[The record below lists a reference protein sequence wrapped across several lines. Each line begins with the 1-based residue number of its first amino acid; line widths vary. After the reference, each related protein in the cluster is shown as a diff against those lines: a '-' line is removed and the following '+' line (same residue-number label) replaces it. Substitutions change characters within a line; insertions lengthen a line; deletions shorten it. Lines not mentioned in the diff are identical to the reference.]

1 MLAALVNVPANLG
14 YPLLFVLVGAESAG
28 LLLPGET
35 SLILAGALAAQ
46 GQLSLPLVIAVAA
59 AAAILGDNIG
69 YLIGRRGLRPLL
81 NRRGRWS
88 SRRQRLIKQ
97 GEAFFQR
104 YGAPAVFIGRWLPGL
119 RMVAAWL
126 AGAEHMP
133 WRRFLLW
140 NALGG
145 IAWAAT
151 IGTAAYLIGRSA
163 SGALGAIGFVG
174 LALVAIGFL
183 VRRILARKQ
192 GRRPAEPESTSQAS

>member
-69 YLIGRRGLRPLL
+69 FLIGRRGLRPLL

-97 GEAFFQR
+97 GEGFFQR
-104 YGAPAVFIGRWLPGL
+104 YGAPAVFVGRWLPGL

-145 IAWAAT
+145 ITWAAT

-183 VRRILARKQ
+183 VRRILVRRQ
-192 GRRPAEPESTSQAS
+192 GRRPAGPESTSRAS